1 MFTNATQT
9 AAAAKNYTGVFYREL
24 ENNPAPS
31 WLALVFYF
39 LLSSF
44 KTEVLAFTKGFPMM
58 REWLGERRIQSLSEY
73 SISITK
79 KDYELTVGLN
89 RDEVFFDKIGII
101 ADQIRGI
108 AAAVPRH
115 FIKFFVDLCTS
126 GNATTCYDGQN
137 FFDAAH
143 PNGSVAPTTFSNVTA
158 NAFSATE
165 WENAN
170 IAAAKI
176 KNPDNGAPLLVRWT
190 HIFFGPNA
198 WVAVNKL
205 FSQRT
210 LATGED
216 NIYANAIPESNRIQ
230 VQEFGNTAKWYLFDL
245 GKILKPFVLLLVKG
259 LDFAAFDRPQ
269 DWVVFSTKDY
279 VYGID
284 TMDNAGFLLPELAY
298 GSTTA

>member
-1 MFTNATQT
+1 MFTQATQS
-9 AAAAKNYTGVFYREL
+9 AGAQKNFTGVFFREL

-39 LLSSF
+39 ILSSF
-44 KTEVLAFTKGFPMM
+44 KTEILAFTKGFPGM
-58 REWLGERRIQSLSEY
+58 REWVGERRIQSLSEY
-73 SISITK
+73 SISISK
-79 KDYELTVGLN
+79 KDWELTVGVN
-89 RDEVFFDKIGII
+89 RDEIIFDKIGIV
-101 ADQIRGI
+101 ADQVKGI
-108 AAAVPRH
+108 AQMVSRH
-115 FIKFFVDLCTS
+115 FIDYFKNLCLGGFTS
-126 GNATTCYDGQN
+126 TCYDGQN

-143 PNGSVAPTTFSNVTA
+143 PNGAAAPTTFTNTT
-158 NAFSATE
+158 NAAMSATE

-170 IAAAKI
+170 IAASKI
-176 KNPDNGAPLLVRWT
+176 KNPDTNAPLMVRWS
-190 HIFFGPNA
+190 HLFYAPNA

-216 NIYANAIPESNRIQ
+216 NIYANAIPESNRIL
-230 VQEFGNTAKWYLFDL
+230 VQEFGNVAKWFLFDL
-245 GKILKPFVLLLVKG
+245 TKILKPFALMLVKG

-284 TMDNAGFLLPELAY
+284 TMDNAAYLLPELAY
-298 GSTTA
+298 GSNV